1 MDKLREKREYQD
13 GIKKDIDILNQQ
25 AEIVKERKI
34 QEEKELAKKIN
45 AFVEQRD
52 AREAALKSEKEY
64 IRKYKEEKQMRL
76 LRLQESQNVSENL
89 FSSFQPIFRTT
100 RPSKTQS
107 VRSTNAKL
115 PTASGEQR
123 SSRRKR
129 RTKRP

>member
-89 FSSFQPIFRTT
+89 ISSFQPIFRTT

-115 PTASGEQR
+115 PTESGEQR
-123 SSRRKR
+123 NSRRKR